1 MKFRT
6 LPGLIVFT
14 ALAVILSSCNLGATP
29 PASVTQDV
37 GAIQTEAFNQI
48 MTQAALQQTQTAAA
62 APLPTNTLAPSPTS
76 NVPPTFAPVG
86 GGAVAT
92 NTPFVFNTQQ
102 PGFTPLAS
110 PIPTATLGAVATITT
125 KNGCNDGRYVGETKP
140 LDGTVVKA
148 GSQIKKGWQIENI
161 GTCDWDGGYVF
172 KYREDLSTPG
182 LGGYDIVI
190 YNYRPD
196 DFTLVNHSQTF
207 IVKLTAPTTPG
218 TYKGYWKLRDD
229 AGNYFGPLV
238 SIWIVVQ

>member
-6 LPGLIVFT
+6 ISGLAIFT
-14 ALAVILSSCNLGATP
+14 ALSIILSSCNLGATP
-29 PASVTQDV
+29 PAATQDV
-37 GAIQTEAFNQI
+37 GAVQTEAFNQI
-48 MTQAALQQTQTAAA
+48 MTQAASQLTQTAAA
-62 APLPTNTLAPSPTS
+62 VPQPTNTLEPSPTS

-86 GGAVAT
+86 GGAAT
-92 NTPFVFNTQQ
+92 PTPLLFNTQQ

-110 PIPTATLGAVATITT
+110 PIPSPTLGSVATVTT
-125 KNGCNDGRYVGETKP
+125 KNGCNDGRYVGETAP

-148 GSQIKKGWQIENI
+148 GSKIKKGWQIENI
-161 GTCDWDGGYVF
+161 GTCDWDEGYIF
-172 KYREDLSTPG
+172 KFRPDLSTPG
-182 LGGYDIVI
+182 LAGYDIVI
-190 YNYRPD
+190 YKYRPE
-196 DFTLVNHSQTF
+196 DFTLVGHSQTF